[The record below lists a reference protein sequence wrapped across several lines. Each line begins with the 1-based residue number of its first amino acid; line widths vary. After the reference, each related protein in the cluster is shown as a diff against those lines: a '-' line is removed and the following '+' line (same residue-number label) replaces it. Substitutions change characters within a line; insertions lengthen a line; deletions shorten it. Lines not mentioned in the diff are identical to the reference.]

1 MVLAKMKHNFHPKK
15 CPKTLLFPQI
25 EAKLLDILLPLK
37 MYLSKTST
45 ICMSFK
51 DGEKLILSFLLGN
64 PVDLLFNG
72 RWDCSLIFVSIED
85 TINCR

>member
-1 MVLAKMKHNFHPKK
+1 MVLAKIKENFHPKK

-51 DGEKLILSFLLGN
+51 DREKLILSFFIQSC
-64 PVDLLFNG
+64 PV
-72 RWDCSLIFVSIED
+72 I
-85 TINCR
+85 